1 MVGLVFN
8 LTPIEIRK
16 LQKKLQKERD
26 IISSRIKISK
36 KVRNGIKKDP
46 IKRNKFQI
54 D

>member
-1 MVGLVFN
+1 MALIINLKPVG
-8 LTPIEIRK
+8 IEK

-26 IISSRIKISK
+26 KQVKAMR
-36 KVRNGIKKDP
+36 IKKDLEKGIQENP